1 MDNKDMTAGGFKGER
16 SKKQL
21 QSSRTVNEYNKNHY
35 QKVVERAKQGEPY
48 IWTNVGV
55 PMEIMFAM
63 DIPILFNLNWSALIS
78 AKQMGERYLNVLNR
92 RGYFRDLCRYCSLP
106 LGYFFD
112 NKPEEGPWGGLP
124 KPAAVVVEAADNPI
138 VRIYELMARE
148 LNVPLYIYDHTMP
161 AEPPDESWGQ
171 NVETME
177 EESYKESWRVD
188 YAEKETESLIGF
200 LENLTGKTL
209 SEAGLR
215 EVMKRSNEQFQ
226 LIGKVLDLTKATPCP
241 MSMGDH
247 IANLISTQFYRGHE
261 FGLFQAKLLYEEV
274 NERVENKIAAYKNER
289 IRLMHLGVPNWFTP
303 GFYDSFEEKYGA
315 VFVWMGYLPVTQ
327 QLIRSD
333 LRDPVRAL
341 ASRYVGYTEM
351 GLLPPWFIL
360 WFLNYAREFKID
372 GVVYQNAESCRL
384 LSGPKR
390 LFFEALKREGI
401 PYVELES
408 DYVDVRDWDDA
419 KMKAQMAGFVETL
432 L

>member
-1 MDNKDMTAGGFKGER
+1 
-16 SKKQL
+16 
-21 QSSRTVNEYNKNHY
+21 
-35 QKVVERAKQGEPY
+35 VVQRARQGEPF
-48 IWTNVGV
+48 IWTNVGI

-63 DIPILFNLNWSALIS
+63 DIPILFNLNWSALLS
-78 AKQMGERYLNVLNR
+78 AKQMGERYLNVLNG

-124 KPAAVVVEAADNPI
+124 KPAAVIAEAADNPA

-161 AEPPDESWGQ
+161 SGPPDASFGKTVES
-171 NVETME
+171 ME
-177 EESYKESWRVD
+177 AESYRDGWRVD
-188 YAEKETESLIGF
+188 YAVKETESLISF

-209 SEAGLR
+209 SEARLR
-215 EVMKRSNEQFQ
+215 EVMERSNEQFR
-226 LIGKVLDLTKATPCP
+226 LIGKVLELIKATPCP
-241 MSMGDH
+241 MGMGDH

-261 FGLFQAKLLYEEV
+261 FGLAQARLLYEEV
-274 NERVENKIAAYKNER
+274 KERVDKGIAAYKSER

-303 GFYDSFEEKYGA
+303 GFYDSFEERYGA

-333 LRDPVRAL
+333 LTDPVRAL

-351 GLLPPWFIL
+351 GLLPPWFIY
-360 WFLNYAREFKID
+360 WFLHYAKEFKVD
-372 GVVYQNAESCRL
+372 GLVYQNAESCRL

-408 DYVDVRDWDDA
+408 DYVDIRDWDDA
-419 KMKAQMAGFVETL
+419 KMKAQMTNFVETL